1 MKKLLL
7 TIALISAGAFC
18 TAQVKSTG
26 TVSLGSSMTLKLDL
40 DASTSTVTYTITGP
54 SNKWFAIGLNAT
66 TMSTNNPIDVV
77 MFGTSLLDRYLA
89 GGHNAPTA
97 DTTNNLTLASN
108 TVSGSTRTI
117 VVTRPFSTGDDKDYT
132 FTSSLNSLNVLWA
145 VGSGTT
151 VTQQHASR
159 GTATITFTLGNE
171 DFSLENSL
179 AIYPVPASAVIT
191 ISNPKGLAI
200 DSVRIFDINGRAVRE
215 LAKPAMAND
224 VVTDISTLGAGLYF
238 VEITSGGQ
246 KTVKK
251 FEKIQ

>member
-191 ISNPKGLAI
+191 ISNSKGLVI
-200 DSVRIFDINGRAVRE
+200 DSVRIFDINGREVRE

>member
-18 TAQVKSTG
+18 TAQVKSSG

-66 TMSTNNPIDVV
+66 SMSTNNPIDVV
-77 MFGTSLLDRYLA
+77 MFGTSLLDRYLD

-97 DTTNNLTLASN
+97 DTTNNLTLVSN
-108 TVSGSTRTI
+108 NVSGTTRTI
-117 VVTRPFSTGDDKDYT
+117 VVTRPFSTGDNKDYT
-132 FTSSLNSLNVLWA
+132 FTSSLNSLNILWA
-145 VGSGTT
+145 VGSNTT
-151 VTQQHASR
+151 VTQQHASK

-171 DFSLENSL
+171 DFSLDANIS
-179 AIYPVPASAVIT
+179 IYPVPATTSVKVT
-191 ISNPKGLAI
+191 NPKGLPVDTI
-200 DSVRIFDINGRAVRE
+200 RIFDINGKVVRE
-215 LAKPAMAND
+215 QIKPFANSEVAVD
-224 VVTDISTLGAGLYF
+224 VSMLGSGLYF
-238 VEITSGGQ
+238 LEVSSGGQ

-251 FEKIQ
+251 FEKVQ

>member
-7 TIALISAGAFC
+7 TIACISAGLFC

-108 TVSGSTRTI
+108 TVSGTTRTI

-145 VGSGTT
+145 VGSNTT
-151 VTQQHASR
+151 VTQQHASK
-159 GTATITFTLGNE
+159 GTATLTFTLGNE
-171 DFSLENSL
+171 DFSLENNIS
-179 AIYPVPASAVIT
+179 IYPVPATSLVNVT
-191 ISNPKGLAI
+191 NPKGLPVDAI
-200 DSVRIFDINGRAVRE
+200 RIFDINAKMVRE
-215 LAKPAMAND
+215 VVKPTSNNEVGID
-224 VVTDISTLGAGLYF
+224 VSMLGAGLYF
-238 VEITSGGQ
+238 LEISSGGQ